1 MMKDEVKQVKVIPP
15 QSGAA
20 VILNNKER
28 LRVIDLEGRQVADL
42 LAYNWYDP
50 REYLS
55 TAATIDVNGSL
66 NIYREDCLYS
76 NKYKPM
82 FLLIEDTVGRHD
94 LLHPPCRPEMYKKQY
109 GINDQH
115 PSCFDNFARLLMEY
129 GLDDSFIHTPF
140 NIFMNTHVHNDGIL
154 EIERPASG
162 PDDYILLEALM
173 DLLVVV
179 TACSVAESNCNDY
192 NPTSIRI
199 EILAQF

>member
-1 MMKDEVKQVKVIPP
+1 MKDQVKQVIVIPP

-20 VILNNKER
+20 VNLNKKER

-82 FLLIEDTVGRHD
+82 LLLIEDTVGRHD

-109 GINDQH
+109 GINVQH
-115 PSCFDNFARLLMEY
+115 PSCFENFARLLMEY
-129 GLDDSFIHTPF
+129 GLDDTFIYTPL
-140 NIFMNTHVHNDGIL
+140 NIFMNTHVRNDEML
-154 EIERPASG
+154 EIKRPVSR